1 MTKQPSLFWHMV
13 KWGLLSGT
21 VLSVLFITFIYGLF
35 DDFNS
40 LIVLLNPA
48 IWFLTFFFSGFV
60 GGFLGAIEATIIQ
73 AHIQAL
79 PRPFTKVAMLNHRFG
94 IYGRAFIVPLV
105 AHLLISLT
113 IMILGDTEWGFFYGF
128 IIGIPIIIASIA
140 SVYAVH
146 RYLFRLRLYDMQ
158 NSDVIGKRKHKAKND
173 ALVNL
178 LDDERDDEE
187 GVFLSD
193 DEIGKHD
200 KL

>member
-13 KWGLLSGT
+13 KWGLMSGT
-21 VLSVLFITFIYGLF
+21 ILAALFITFISALF
-35 DDFNS
+35 DSFS
-40 LIVLLNPA
+40 GVGLLLNPST
-48 IWFLTFFFSGFV
+48 WFFSFMFGGLV
-60 GGFLGAIEATIIQ
+60 GVFLGAIEATVIQ
-73 AHIQAL
+73 GRVRSL

-94 IYGRAFIVPLV
+94 IYSRAFIVPLV

-158 NSDVIGKRKHKAKND
+158 NSDGIGKRKHKAKND

-193 DEIGKHD
+193 DEIVKHD